1 MRITLLQ
8 GAFLPV
14 PPLRGGAIEKMWFR
28 LGQEFAARGHEVTHV
43 SRRCDG
49 LPAREEIAGV
59 RHLRVAGFDRP
70 RTQTVNQLRDFCYSL
85 RALRHLPDADVIVT
99 NTFWSPFLLSRRHG
113 AVYVDVQRMPR
124 GQMRFYRRA
133 ARLRANSSA
142 VAAAI
147 AAEAPQVTDRVRV
160 IPNPLAHVPEAPP
173 AWATKTRTVLFVGR
187 LHAEKGLELLLQA
200 WTRWQGTAPAGWTLR
215 LVGPSRISE
224 GGGGE
229 AWVDDL
235 RRRYPSRSIV
245 WSPPIFDERELY
257 SVFEAA
263 TVFVY
268 PSLAERGETFG
279 SAVLEAMSAGC
290 APIVSNLAC
299 FRDFVVSGRNG
310 LVFDHRAADPAA
322 ALAKAL
328 EQATGELAHAL
339 GEQASAV
346 RQSHAPGLI
355 ADRFIADFAT
365 LV

>member
-28 LGQEFAARGHEVTHV
+28 LGQEFAARGHQVTHV

-49 LPAREEIAGV
+49 LLAEEEIAGV
-59 RHLRVAGFDRP
+59 RHLRVAGFERP
-70 RTQTVNQLRDFCYSL
+70 GTQAVNQLRDFRFTL
-85 RALRHLPDADVIVT
+85 RVLRCLPDADVVVT
-99 NTFWSPFLLSRRHG
+99 NTFWAPLLLPRRCG
-113 AVYVDVQRMPR
+113 AIYVDVQRMPR

-147 AAEAPQVTDRVRV
+147 AAETPRLAERIRV
-160 IPNPLAHVPEAPP
+160 IPNPLSFVPPAPP
-173 AWATKTRTVLFVGR
+173 AGNAKTPTVLYVGR
-187 LHAEKGLELLLQA
+187 LHAEKGLELLLRA
-200 WTRWQGTAPAGWTLR
+200 WTRWHDSAPKGWSLR
-215 LVGPSRISE
+215 LVGPSRIGE

-229 AWVDDL
+229 AWVDGL
-235 RRRYPSRSIV
+235 RRRFPSPSIV
-245 WSPPIFDERELY
+245 WLPPVFDERELY
-257 SVFEAA
+257 AVFESA

-299 FRDFVVSGRNG
+299 FRDFIASGYNG
-310 LVFDHRAADPAA
+310 LVFDHRAADPVA
-322 ALAKAL
+322 ALAEAL
-328 EQATGELAHAL
+328 ETGASASARAL
-339 GEQASAV
+339 GEQASGV
-346 RQSHAPGLI
+346 RQSHAPGPI
-355 ADRFIADFAT
+355 ADRFLADFAT
-365 LV
+365 LA